1 MKLLALFAIIL
12 SSSAM
17 ANSARIGDQASLVGS
32 MSGQQMTLAT
42 EVTSYD
48 AGADSYTLR
57 ATYTIPGQGT
67 FNQESQITGEEIM
80 TPEKGDLMLVMC
92 SQMGGMIEELSLS
105 MGRFT
110 ACKLAVQDA
119 LNAGL
124 VEEVDFFTSFM
135 GDDQILKGELWLG
148 KFPIHGI
155 GRMVTPE
162 QSMTL
167 ENFRWAK

>member
-1 MKLLALFAIIL
+1 MKMLALFALIL
-12 SSSAM
+12 CSSAM
-17 ANSARIGDQASLVGS
+17 ANSARIGDQASLVGT
-32 MSGQQMTLAT
+32 MSGQQMNLIT
-42 EVTSYD
+42 EITSYD
-48 AGADSYTLR
+48 GSADSYNLR

-67 FNQESQITGEEIM
+67 FNQESQITGEELM
-80 TPEKGDLMLVMC
+80 TPEKAELMLLMC
-92 SQMGGMIEELSLS
+92 SQMGGVVEELSLS

-119 LNAGL
+119 AAAGL
-124 VEEVDFFTSFM
+124 VEEVGLFTEIM

-162 QSMTL
+162 QTMTL
-167 ENFRWAK
+167 ESFRWGK

>member
-1 MKLLALFAIIL
+1 MKMLALFAFIL

-17 ANSARIGDQASLVGS
+17 ASSARIGDQAVLVGS
-32 MSGQQMTLAT
+32 MNGQQMNLGT

-48 AGADSYTLR
+48 AAADTYTLH
-57 ATYTIPGQGT
+57 ASYTIPGQGT
-67 FNQESQITGEEIM
+67 FNQETQITGEEIM
-80 TPEKGDLMLVMC
+80 TPEKAELMLLMC
-92 SQMGGMIEELSLS
+92 SQMGGVIEELSLS

-110 ACKLAVQDA
+110 ACKLAVQEA
-119 LNAGL
+119 AAAGL
-124 VEEVDFFTSFM
+124 VEEVEFFSEIM

-167 ENFRWAK
+167 ENFRWGN